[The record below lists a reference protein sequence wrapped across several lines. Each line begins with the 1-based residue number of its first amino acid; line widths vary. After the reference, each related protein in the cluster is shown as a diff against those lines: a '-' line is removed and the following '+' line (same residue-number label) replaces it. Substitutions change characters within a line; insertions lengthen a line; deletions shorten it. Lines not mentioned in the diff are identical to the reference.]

1 MFYFVWFSLGVV
13 LAIALLRF
21 ANRLKLHSMKH
32 LLGLS
37 LILASMIYI
46 GFAVVWGSSAWVA
59 MEALGVLI
67 YSLFYWLSMK
77 YSAIWLSLGWLL
89 HPVWDVVLH
98 LFGPGSHVAPE
109 WYAVACLSF
118 DIVVA
123 AYIFHRVKYRTKD
136 A

>member
-1 MFYFVWFSLGVV
+1 M
-13 LAIALLRF
+13 
-21 ANRLKLHSMKH
+21 
-32 LLGLS
+32 
-37 LILASMIYI
+37 
-46 GFAVVWGSSAWVA
+46 VWGNSVWIAI
-59 MEALGVLI
+59 EALGVFV
-67 YSLFYWLSMK
+67 YALFYWLSTK

-98 LFGPGSHVAPE
+98 LFGPGAHVAPE

-123 AYIFHRVKYRTKD
+123 AYIFYRVKYRTRD